1 MACEPGQPPL
11 LPPQQAGSLRSL
23 RQCRL
28 AVCLLVIL
36 IQLLPRHAVAAPAAV
51 PAKAAAELRL
61 RLRLRLLL
69 CLLRWLVAGDADPSL
84 QEVSCAAALGMEMQS
99 V

>member
-1 MACEPGQPPL
+1 MPWLL
-11 LPPQQAGSLRSL
+11 LPLF
-23 RQCRL
+23 
-28 AVCLLVIL
+28 
-36 IQLLPRHAVAAPAAV
+36 LPRLLLR
-51 PAKAAAELRL
+51 LRL

-84 QEVSCAAALGMEMQS
+84 QEVSCAAALGMDMQS